1 MKLYKTIGIV
11 PKLVNSKLRIFA
23 FVNGEIFEQ
32 GKEQVKTLDDYL
44 EENPVTF
51 SGLGEFQAIS
61 VGVGYCPIKE
71 KNKNKFGYNLVKV
84 DPDFH
89 IGEIDLQKKFAKTF
103 SPDPQ
108 QPKVTFKDITD
119 FINWVNDSSNI
130 PERLKTFE
138 TVDGYVEAIRSA
150 LSILTDKILTDY
162 KFNQL
167 ISGVNGQPVSGLVNV
182 GQDEQGDITSS
193 MEKEDMLKDPE
204 PANSKDENS
213 RQIAKTGTG
222 KQISNGESKHFSET
236 LQKKFSDISI
246 PDPDTNQYS
255 QGNLIGTLVEA
266 EKYLRLYHWL
276 CNDGEYAQHK
286 AFEECYENLD
296 YYIDSLAEKCINRE
310 RISQFK
316 NEIFPKGCPIDYM
329 KRLKEYI
336 INASGVLF
344 SQLTDK
350 SSYQSLID
358 DITNE
363 IDHCLYQLQ
372 RLGTAKTF
380 SEKRK
385 TFSTE

>member
-11 PKLVNSKLRIFA
+11 PKLVNNKLRIFA
-23 FVNGEIFEQ
+23 FVNGELLEQ

-44 EENPVTF
+44 EENPVLF
-51 SGLGEFQAIS
+51 SGLGEFQAVA

-89 IGEIDLQKKFAKTF
+89 IGEINLQKKFAKTF

-119 FINWVNDSSNI
+119 FINWVNDSSKV
-130 PERLKTFE
+130 PDRLKTFE
-138 TVDGYVEAIRSA
+138 TIDGYVEALKSA
-150 LSILTDKILTDY
+150 LSVLTDKILTDY

-182 GQDEQGDITSS
+182 GQDQKGDITTSV
-193 MEKEDMLKDPE
+193 EKEDLLKDPE
-204 PANSKDENS
+204 SKNSKDENG
-213 RQIAKTGTG
+213 RQVVKTEG
-222 KQISNGESKHFSET
+222 KHFSET

-255 QGNLIGTLVEA
+255 QGNLIGTLAEA

-286 AFEECYENLD
+286 AFEECYKNLD
-296 YYIDSLAEKCINRE
+296 WYIDNLAEKCINRE

-316 NEIFPKGCPIDYM
+316 NEVFPKGCPIDYM
-329 KRLKEYI
+329 KRLKDYV
-336 INASGVLF
+336 INASNLLF

-350 SSYQSLID
+350 SSYQSVID
-358 DITNE
+358 DIINE
-363 IDHCLYQLQ
+363 FDHCLYQLQ
-372 RLGTAKTF
+372 RLGTSKTF

-385 TFSTE
+385 TFSIE